1 MKEFVILGYGAA
13 GFAALIQANELGVK
27 PVLIGYGPLGGT
39 CVNVGCIPSKRLLRI
54 AEMYSTAVRLHQFE
68 KFNIRPDYESAFLDS
83 RKIVETLR
91 KEKYENLLSK
101 YDVEVVEGKAH
112 FTSTHSV
119 KVNGKIIEGKKFLI
133 ATGSSPYVPPIDG
146 LKEAGFWTNVE
157 ALNPDR
163 KINSLAVIGGRAQ
176 ALEFSQIYKRLG
188 VDVVILQRSK
198 VLLPDWEPEISLEAQ
213 KVLEDD
219 GVYVVTN
226 VKIKR
231 VEREEGVKRIIT
243 DKGDVEVDEILIAT
257 GRKPNIDLNL
267 EVAGVQLNEWGGVKV
282 NDELQTTN
290 PDIYAAGDVI
300 GGVMLESLAGFE
312 GTVATKNALSDSHKK
327 VDRSTVPQVVFTQP
341 NIARVGKK
349 SENTESRVIKLKE
362 LSKAAILGEGRGLI
376 KMTVEKQNKRI
387 LEVQMLGENAGDV
400 INEATLAVKFGL
412 TVDNIIDTVHA
423 FPTMSEALRLV
434 ALSFYK
440 DVSKLSCCV

>member
-1 MKEFVILGYGAA
+1 
-13 GFAALIQANELGVK
+13 
-27 PVLIGYGPLGGT
+27 
-39 CVNVGCIPSKRLLRI
+39 
-54 AEMYSTAVRLHQFE
+54 
-68 KFNIRPDYESAFLDS
+68 
-83 RKIVETLR
+83 
-91 KEKYENLLSK
+91 
-101 YDVEVVEGKAH
+101 
-112 FTSTHSV
+112 
-119 KVNGKIIEGKKFLI
+119 
-133 ATGSSPYVPPIDG
+133 
-146 LKEAGFWTNVE
+146 
-157 ALNPDR
+157 
-163 KINSLAVIGGRAQ
+163 
-176 ALEFSQIYKRLG
+176 
-188 VDVVILQRSK
+188 VILQRSK

-226 VKIKR
+226 VKIKK

-349 SENTESRVIKLKE
+349 SENAESRVIKLKE
-362 LSKAAILGEGRGLI
+362 LSKAAILGEERGLI
-376 KMTVEKQNKRI
+376 KMTVEKESKRI

>member
-1 MKEFVILGYGAA
+1 MKEFVIIGYGAA

-54 AEMYSTAVRLHQFE
+54 AEMYSTAVRLHQFV
-68 KFNIRPDYESAFLDS
+68 RPDYDSAFLDS
-83 RKIVETLR
+83 RRIVEMLR

-101 YDVEVVEGKAH
+101 YDVELVEGKAY
-112 FTSTHSV
+112 FTSPHSV

-133 ATGSSPYVPPIDG
+133 ATGSSAYVPPIEG
-146 LKEAGFWTNVE
+146 LKEVGFWTNVE

-188 VDVVILQRSK
+188 VDVVVLQRSK

-213 KVLEDD
+213 KALEDD

-231 VEREEGVKRIIT
+231 VERGEGVKRVIT

-257 GRKPNIDLNL
+257 GRRPNTDLNL

-312 GTVATKNALSDSHKK
+312 GTVATKNALLNSHKK

-341 NIARVGKK
+341 NIARVGRKYG
-349 SENTESRVIKLKE
+349 NTESRVVKLKE
-362 LSKAAILGEGRGLI
+362 LSKAVILGEERGLF
-376 KMTVEKQNKRI
+376 KMTVEKESKRI
-387 LEVQMLGENAGDV
+387 LEVQMIGENAGEV
-400 INEATLAVKFGL
+400 INEAALAVKFGL
-412 TVDNIIDTVHA
+412 TVDDIIDTVHA
-423 FPTMSEALRLV
+423 FPTMSESLRLV

>member
-54 AEMYSTAVRLHQFE
+54 AEMYSTTVRLHQFE
-68 KFNIRPDYESAFLDS
+68 EFNTRPDYESAFLDS

-112 FTSTHSV
+112 FISTHSV
-119 KVNGKIIEGKKFLI
+119 KVNGKIIEGKKFVI

-146 LKEAGFWTNVE
+146 LREAGFWTNVE

-226 VKIKR
+226 VKIKK

-243 DKGDVEVDEILIAT
+243 DKGDVEVDEILVAT

-267 EVAGVQLNEWGGVKV
+267 EVAGVHLNEWGGVKV

-349 SENTESRVIKLKE
+349 SENAESRVIKLKE
-362 LSKAAILGEGRGLI
+362 LSKAAILGEERGLI
-376 KMTVEKQNKRI
+376 KMAVEKESKRI
-387 LEVQMLGENAGDV
+387 LEVQMLGENAGDI